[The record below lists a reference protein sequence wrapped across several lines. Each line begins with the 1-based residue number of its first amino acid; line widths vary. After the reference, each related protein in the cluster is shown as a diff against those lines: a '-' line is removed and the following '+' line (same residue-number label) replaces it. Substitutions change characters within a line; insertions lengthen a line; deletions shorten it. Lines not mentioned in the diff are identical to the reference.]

1 MFALLLSL
9 LTRFSFTQAVAL
21 VAATSVATV
30 ALAGSADV
38 VSIVQTLT
46 ASVSDTTVE
55 VDQKPALAVLASQV
69 QIDPNYVMKSVT
81 YRLADVPT
89 PIAAIVF
96 RIEAPEVVP
105 SSIFV
110 KATNPAGAYYPC
122 TFEAAGPDLAV
133 TCPTRAPALQVAE
146 VNRLFVEIVGGS

>member
-1 MFALLLSL
+1 MFAFLLSL
-9 LTRFSFTQAVAL
+9 LTRFSFTQVIAL

-30 ALAGSADV
+30 AVAGSADV
-38 VSIVQTLT
+38 VSIVEALT
-46 ASVSDTTVE
+46 RSVGASTVE

-89 PIAAIVF
+89 TIAAIVF
-96 RIEAPEVVP
+96 RLEAPEVVP

-110 KATNPAGAYYPC
+110 QATNPAGAYYSC
-122 TFEAAGPDLAV
+122 TFEAARPDLAV

-146 VNRLFVEIVGGS
+146 VNRLYVEIVGGS

>member
-1 MFALLLSL
+1 MFSFLLSL
-9 LTRFSFTQAVAL
+9 LTRFSFTQVVAL
-21 VAATSVATV
+21 VAATSLVTV
-30 ALAGSADV
+30 TVAGSADV
-38 VSIVQTLT
+38 VSLVEALT
-46 ASVSDTTVE
+46 RSVSASTGE

-81 YRLADVPT
+81 YRLAEVPT
-89 PIAAIVF
+89 SIAAIVF
-96 RIEAPEVVP
+96 RLEAPEVAP

-110 KATNPAGAYYPC
+110 QATNPAGAYYAC

-146 VNRLFVEIVGGS
+146 VNRLYVEIVGGS

>member
-1 MFALLLSL
+1 MFAFLLSL
-9 LTRFSFTQAVAL
+9 LTRFSFTQVIAL

-30 ALAGSADV
+30 AVAGSADV
-38 VSIVQTLT
+38 VSIVEALT
-46 ASVSDTTVE
+46 RSVGASTVE

-89 PIAAIVF
+89 TIAAIVF
-96 RIEAPEVVP
+96 RLEAPEVVP

-110 KATNPAGAYYPC
+110 QATNPAGAYYSC
-122 TFEAAGPDLAV
+122 TFEAAGSDLVV

-146 VNRLFVEIVGGS
+146 VNRLYVEIVGGS